1 MSSNGNL
8 LIVKDL
14 RTYFQTEDGVVKAV
28 DGVDFELKRG
38 ETLGIVGESGSGK
51 SVTNLSIIRLI
62 PNPPGKIV
70 SGEIIFDGEDILSL
84 PQADVRR
91 IRGKRI
97 AMIFQDPMTSLNP
110 FMRISKQLMELT
122 RLHLGY
128 SKSEAYEHAIK
139 MLETVGIP
147 DARSRVDSYP
157 HEFSGGM
164 RQRVMIAMALS
175 CEPEL
180 LIADEPTTALDVTI
194 QAQIL
199 ELIKQ
204 LKQETGTSVIL
215 ITHDLGV
222 VAGMTDHIIVMYA
235 GKVFEQARTEELFSC
250 PGNPYTVGLLRSVPD
265 PTAEQ
270 GSLYQIPGLP
280 PDVAH
285 LPPGCP
291 FAPRCERAE
300 DICRREFPP
309 FVELTPDHRS
319 LCHFAEEVYAK
330 ACAERDA
337 RGGIKAASVGEI
349 LSGQTGEGE
358 GR

>member
-1 MSSNGNL
+1 MTQNNGKL
-8 LIVKDL
+8 LEVKEL
-14 RTYFQTEDGVVKAV
+14 RTYFDTDDGLVKAV
-28 DGVDFELKRG
+28 DGISFVLNCG

-70 SGEIIFDGEDILSL
+70 SGEILFNGEDILLL
-84 PQADVRR
+84 PIDAVRK
-91 IRGKRI
+91 IRGRRI

-110 FMRISKQLMELT
+110 FMRISRQLMEIT
-122 RLHLGY
+122 QLHLGHT
-128 SKSEAYEHAIK
+128 KSQAYEHAIR

-147 DARSRVDSYP
+147 DARARVDDYP

-175 CEPEL
+175 CQPEL

-199 ELIKQ
+199 ELIKK

-222 VAGMTDHIIVMYA
+222 VAGMTDHVIVMYA
-235 GKVFEQARTEELFSC
+235 GKVFEQATTSELFAT
-250 PGNPYTVGLLRSVPD
+250 PGNPYTKGLLRSVPD

-270 GSLYQIPGLP
+270 GKLYQIPGLP

-285 LPPGCP
+285 LKPGCP
-291 FAPRCERAE
+291 FAPRCERVE
-300 DICRREFPP
+300 EICRQEFPP
-309 FVELTPDHRS
+309 YVQLNADHFS
-319 LCHFAEEVYAK
+319 LCHFAHDVF
-330 ACAERDA
+330 AESSKGPQA
-337 RGGIKAASVGEI
+337 VS
-349 LSGQTGEGE
+349 QP
-358 GR
+358 